1 MKKIA
6 VWTSAFIIGAYT
18 TFVAQCFWNWFAVPI
33 LPVSPISFLQM
44 FGIIMFIS
52 FLNEKDD
59 SAEELRWEGV
69 YKALDACLP
78 ESKKQAIEEFVK
90 EKQENV
96 WADAGFK
103 VLNKFFFNTI
113 ALIFGFVI
121 SGLT

>member
-6 VWTSAFIIGAYT
+6 VWTSAFIIGVYT

-59 SAEELRWEGV
+59 SVEEFRWEGV

-78 ESKKQAIEEFVK
+78 ESKKQEFEEFIE
-90 EKQENV
+90 EKQESV
-96 WADAGFK
+96 WTDAGLKVFK
-103 VLNKFFFNTI
+103 KFFSNTI

-121 SGLT
+121 SALI